1 MNKITIIGNLGRDPE
16 KHHSN
21 SGQAMTRFSVATNR
35 RYTTAAGEQ
44 REEVEW
50 FNCTASGKTAEVC
63 NDYLTKGGKVY
74 IEGRLRSRMYDRQ
87 DGAPAVSLDYDR
99 QDGAPAV
106 SLDVFVTEL
115 EMLGGPRV
123 QTREQQSYALAS
135 SPDGYDASLDDLPF

>member
-16 KHHSN
+16 MHHSN

-87 DGAPAVSLDYDR
+87 DGAPAVSLD
-99 QDGAPAV
+99 
-106 SLDVFVTEL
+106 VFVTEL